1 MTNQTAWVTGV
12 DRGLGLGLARALLQ
26 RGWRVFAGR
35 YAVPTAELE
44 QLQAEYKDSMRL
56 IPLDIG
62 DDASVKAAAAEVQA
76 QTDRIDLVINN
87 AGILGDIEATLHDEL
102 NFQEMQQVYN
112 VNTLGPLR
120 VAQAFIGLLLGSDRP
135 VLANISSEAGS
146 IGQCYRQ
153 NWYGY
158 CMSKT
163 ALNMQSALIYNQ
175 FKDQGLR
182 LLLLHPG
189 WVQSYMH
196 GELNTKAKLTPDQ
209 AAANILG
216 IIERCD
222 QFKRADGRPAYIDS
236 ETGEPLPW

>member
-1 MTNQTAWVTGV
+1 MTKTALVTGA
-12 DRGLGLGLARALLQ
+12 DRGLGFGLAKALLQ
-26 RGWRVFAGR
+26 RGWHVFAGR
-35 YAVPTAELE
+35 YAPPTAELE
-44 QLQAEYKDSMRL
+44 QLQAEYKDSLRL

-62 DDASVKAAAAEVQA
+62 DDASVKAAAAEVET

-102 NFQEMQQVYN
+102 DFQEMQQVYN

-120 VAQAFIGLLLGSDRP
+120 VAQAFIRLLLSSESP

-146 IGQCYRQ
+146 IGQCYRH

-175 FKDQGLR
+175 FKSQGLK

-216 IIERCD
+216 IIERCE
-222 QFKRADGRPAYIDS
+222 QFERADGRPPYIDS
-236 ETGEPLPW
+236 ETGEPMPW